1 MIRFTFRTC
10 LAVLAGLVL
19 AATGVWASPAG
30 EEEPAAAMEKEMVR
44 DPATGKMV
52 TAPEYGGTLT
62 RPIKEEWHHPDLMF
76 SAWATTFV
84 TGVLEK
90 PAMVNWGI
98 DRAEFNYVG
107 GDPPLFALKDALAES
122 WEQPDPLTIIFKV
135 RQGVHWHNKPPMNG
149 RELTAQD
156 IEYNYHRLLGL
167 GSGFTEVSEVIPGGL
182 TDVVFESI
190 TATDNWTVVFTL
202 KEPQLD
208 ALRIVL
214 NNHFVHTYPPEVIKE
229 HGDATDWR
237 NLVGTGPFMLTEW
250 VEGSSITWTKNPDYW
265 GYDEK
270 YPQNRLPYVDEI
282 RSPIMPEEATYL
294 AALRA
299 GRVDWLGG
307 VNVIR
312 SVDQAESLQRSNPEI
327 LLWTI
332 IGASTTATGLNVSK
346 APFDD
351 IRVRKAMQMAL
362 DLETI
367 NDVYFKGYGD
377 TTPHGQMGDAGIGYF
392 IPFEEWPE
400 EVKKGY
406 MYDPAGAEALLDEA
420 GYPRGTDGIR
430 FKPVFT
436 ESARYDLSFRELLAS
451 YWRDIGVD
459 IEIKVYESAERSAI
473 RKARTFEMIYHEM
486 AYGSIANPLN
496 GPDRFLSTVP
506 YNSVAAEDPVYDAMY
521 EAAAAATTIEEQQR
535 LVKELDM
542 YAIERHWAVWAIA
555 APTFE
560 AVQPWVKGYNGEL
573 QLGRIDINFVL
584 ARLWIDSELKEAMG
598 Q

>member
-1 MIRFTFRTC
+1 MRISFRMTF
-10 LAVLAGLVL
+10 AIALVL
-19 AATGVWASPAG
+19 VLTATGLWAGGATDTESAT
-30 EEEPAAAMEKEMVR
+30 AADKEMVR

-52 TAPEYGGTLT
+52 TAPEYGGTFT
-62 RPIKEEWHHPDLMF
+62 RPLKEEWHHPDLMF
-76 SAWATTFV
+76 SRWATIFI

-107 GDPPLFALKDALAES
+107 GDPPLFALKGGLAES

-167 GSGFTEVSEVIPGGL
+167 GSGFTEVSEGIPGGL

-202 KEPQLD
+202 KEPHLD
-208 ALRIVL
+208 ALRIIL
-214 NNHFVHTYPPEVIKE
+214 DDHYVHIYPPEVIKE

-237 NLVGTGPFMLTEW
+237 NLVGTGPFMLTER

-294 AALRA
+294 AALRS
-299 GRVDWLGG
+299 GRVDWLGH

-327 LLWTI
+327 DLWTI
-332 IGASTTATGLNVSK
+332 FGASTTATGLNVSM
-346 APFDD
+346 APFND

-420 GYPRGTDGIR
+420 GYPRGADGIR

-459 IEIKVYESAERSAI
+459 IEIKVYQSAERSAI

-486 AYGSIANPLN
+486 AYGSIANPLS
-496 GPDRFLSTVP
+496 GPSRFLSTVP

-573 QLGRIDINFVL
+573 QLGGIDVNFVL